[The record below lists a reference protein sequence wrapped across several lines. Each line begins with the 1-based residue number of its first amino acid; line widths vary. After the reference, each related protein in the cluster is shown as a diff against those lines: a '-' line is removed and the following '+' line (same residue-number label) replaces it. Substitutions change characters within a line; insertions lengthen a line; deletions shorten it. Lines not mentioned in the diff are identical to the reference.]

1 MKVKFKNLAKNIRKN
16 IVRLSY
22 QAKSSH
28 IGGCLS
34 IVEILSVLFN
44 NILKGFS
51 PRKKNFKD
59 TFILS
64 KGHACLALYCM
75 LYEKK
80 ILSKKILFSY
90 GKNNSLLMSHASH
103 HVPGVKLSTGSL
115 GHGLP
120 VAIGSALAAKIEK
133 KNRKIYVLISDGEL
147 NEGTT
152 WESLMFAAHHK
163 LDNLFVIIDYNKL
176 QSLTFVSSTIKL
188 EPLVKKIRSFGCEV
202 KNVNG
207 HNISKL
213 KRAFAFK
220 TKNKPRVVI
229 ANTIKGK
236 GISFMENNIAW
247 HYKSPN
253 DIELKKA
260 LKEINNA

>member
-90 GKNNSLLMSHASH
+90 G
-103 HVPGVKLSTGSL
+103 
-115 GHGLP
+115 
-120 VAIGSALAAKIEK
+120 
-133 KNRKIYVLISDGEL
+133 
-147 NEGTT
+147 
-152 WESLMFAAHHK
+152 
-163 LDNLFVIIDYNKL
+163 
-176 QSLTFVSSTIKL
+176 
-188 EPLVKKIRSFGCEV
+188 
-202 KNVNG
+202 
-207 HNISKL
+207 
-213 KRAFAFK
+213 
-220 TKNKPRVVI
+220 
-229 ANTIKGK
+229 
-236 GISFMENNIAW
+236 ENNIR
-247 HYKSPN
+247 
-253 DIELKKA
+253 
-260 LKEINNA
+260 

>member
-1 MKVKFKNLAKNIRKN
+1 MSKNKKISKNLRINILQ
-16 IVRLSY
+16 LSH

-34 IVEILSVLFN
+34 IVEILTILYN
-44 NILKGFS
+44 NILRGFS
-51 PRKKNFKD
+51 LRKKKFKD

-80 ILSKKILFSY
+80 ILGKKTLFSY

-103 HVPGVKLSTGSL
+103 HIPGVNFSTGSL

-120 VAIGSALAAKIEK
+120 VAIGSALSAKLEK
-133 KNRKIYVLISDGEL
+133 KNRKVFVLISDGEL

-152 WESLMFAAHHK
+152 WEALMFAAHHK
-163 LDNLFVIIDYNKL
+163 LDNLCVIIDYYKM
-176 QSLTFVSSTIKL
+176 QSLTFVSNTIEL
-188 EPLVKKIRSFGCEV
+188 EPLRKKIESFGCEV
-202 KNVNG
+202 KSVNG
-207 HNISKL
+207 HNFIQLKKAFKL
-213 KRAFAFK
+213 KNK
-220 TKNKPRVVI
+220 YKPRVVI

-236 GISFMENNIAW
+236 GISFMEKNIAW

-253 DIELKKA
+253 ANELKRA
-260 LKEINNA
+260 LKEVNNA